1 MMKSASSN
9 EIKAALHNLSPKDI
23 LQICMRMSKYKRENK
38 ELLTYLLYEAD
49 NELQYIEN
57 IKKEIDDY
65 FNNLVVLNF
74 SNMLK
79 KLRKV
84 VRIANKY
91 IKFSGSKNVE
101 VAVLIHICYQLQP
114 FTRQNSSTALFNLY
128 NRQIIKIDKALAKL
142 EDDLQ
147 YDYKND
153 IAAIQITSI

>member
-1 MMKSASSN
+1 MKSASSN

-57 IKKEIDDY
+57 IKVEIDEY
-65 FNNLVVLNF
+65 FNNLVALNF

-84 VRIANKY
+84 IRIANKY

-142 EDDLQ
+142 EEDLQ

-153 IAAIQITSI
+153 IAAIQITSL

>member
-1 MMKSASSN
+1 MKSASSN
-9 EIKAALHNLSPKDI
+9 EIKAALHNLSPKEI

-38 ELLTYLLYEAD
+38 ELLSYLLYEAD

-57 IKKEIDDY
+57 IKLEIDEY

-84 VRIANKY
+84 IRIANKY

-101 VAVLIHICYQLQP
+101 VAVLIYICYQLQP
-114 FTRQNSSTALFNLY
+114 FTKQNNSTALLNLY
-128 NRQIIKIDKALAKL
+128 NRQIIKIDKALLKL
-142 EDDLQ
+142 EEDLQ

-153 IAAIQITSI
+153 IAAIQLASL

>member
-1 MMKSASSN
+1 
-9 EIKAALHNLSPKDI
+9 
-23 LQICMRMSKYKRENK
+23 
-38 ELLTYLLYEAD
+38 
-49 NELQYIEN
+49 
-57 IKKEIDDY
+57 
-65 FNNLVVLNF
+65 
-74 SNMLK
+74 MLK

-142 EDDLQ
+142 EEDLQ

-153 IAAIQITSI
+153 IAAIQITSL

>member
-1 MMKSASSN
+1 MKSASSN
-9 EIKAALHNLSPKDI
+9 EIKAALHNLSPKEI

-38 ELLTYLLYEAD
+38 ELLSYLLYEAD

-57 IKKEIDDY
+57 IKLEIDEY

-74 SNMLK
+74 SNTLK

-84 VRIANKY
+84 IRIANKY

-101 VAVLIHICYQLQP
+101 VAVLIYICYQLQP
-114 FTRQNSSTALFNLY
+114 FTKQNNSTALLNLY
-128 NRQIIKIDKALAKL
+128 NRQIIKIDKALLKL
-142 EDDLQ
+142 EEDLQ

-153 IAAIQITSI
+153 IAAIQLASL

>member
-9 EIKAALHNLSPKDI
+9 EIKAALHNLSPKEI
-23 LQICMRMSKYKRENK
+23 IQICLRISKYKRENK
-38 ELLTYLLYEAD
+38 ELLSYLLYEAD
-49 NELQYIEN
+49 NEQQYIDN
-57 IKKEIDDY
+57 IKTEIDAY

-84 VRIANKY
+84 VRLANKY

-101 VAVLIHICYQLQP
+101 VAVLIHICYHLLP
-114 FTRQNSSTALFNLY
+114 FTKQNSSTALLNLY
-128 NRQIIKIDKALAKL
+128 NRQIIKIDKALSKL
-142 EDDLQ
+142 EEDLQ

-153 IAAIQITSI
+153 ISAIQIPVL

>member
-1 MMKSASSN
+1 MKSASSN

-23 LQICMRMSKYKRENK
+23 LQICMRMSKYRRENK

-128 NRQIIKIDKALAKL
+128 NRQIIKIDKASAKL
-142 EDDLQ
+142 EEDLQ

-153 IAAIQITSI
+153 IAAIQITSL